1 MPRESVRLHT
11 MYSSSALSVLVGSDA
26 PGVKE
31 VEENGWGQTE
41 LPRWP
46 SCSKC
51 HMATVSCAGQES
63 LQV

>member
-1 MPRESVRLHT
+1 MSRVSVRLHT
-11 MYSSSALSVLVGSDA
+11 MYPAALCLFSSALIPL
-26 PGVKE
+26 GVKE
-31 VEENGWGQTE
+31 VEENGWAQTE